1 MNKQLQ
7 DFARATLLAGLNKLP
22 EGWQNRFKQM
32 YAGNSKRSVHD
43 TWAIPLTEVVSA
55 IPADKLDWAMTQVQN
70 SLDKLPV
77 PVTA

>member
-7 DFARATLLAGLNKLP
+7 DFARATLLEGLNKLP

-32 YAGNSKRSVHD
+32 YAGNNKRSVED
-43 TWAIPLTEVVSA
+43 TWAIPIADVVRD

-70 SLDKLPV
+70 SVDKLP
-77 PVTA
+77 ASAAA